1 MNYMKKA
8 ETFAKKIVQ
17 LASEEELTI
26 NEFAKALDMAKGIS
40 VNSMVEKGSIERI
53 DFPSDHIID

>member
-53 DFPSDHIID
+53 DFPSAHIID